1 MRRGIPVSRYSL
13 NSLSI
18 ALVVAVFVFF
28 PAIASSSWV
37 EVDEI
42 LRGAYGAQIAQECQD
57 LYSTLD
63 IPADQIK
70 EVRESIARFVEA
82 GYPARCPREYL
93 RLAAELSKAGIE
105 LEDLTNKIREGLAK
119 KVSPERLNV
128 VIGNRAE
135 ALKKARILTLKLVE
149 EGTEFLDRQMTYTIL
164 ADYMLRGVQAEE
176 LRVSVLEGD
185 LGKYPALEN
194 LIR

>member
-82 GYPARCPREYL
+82 GYPAGCPREYL

-119 KVSPERLNV
+119 KVSPERLNA

>member
-13 NSLSI
+13 NSLAI
-18 ALVVAVFVFF
+18 GLVVAVVVFF

-42 LRGAYGAQIAQECQD
+42 LRGAYGPQIAQECQD

-63 IPADQIK
+63 IPADQVK

-82 GYPARCPREYL
+82 GYPAGCPREYL

-185 LGKYPALEN
+185 LSSYPALEN

>member
-1 MRRGIPVSRYSL
+1 M
-13 NSLSI
+13 
-18 ALVVAVFVFF
+18 
-28 PAIASSSWV
+28 
-37 EVDEI
+37 
-42 LRGAYGAQIAQECQD
+42 
-57 LYSTLD
+57 
-63 IPADQIK
+63 
-70 EVRESIARFVEA
+70 EA

-185 LGKYPALEN
+185 LSSYPALEN